1 MTGLRRPAAREARR
15 RRARSP
21 RARHIARYAL
31 ASPRFTSRWPQPPLP
46 CPPRRDRAL
55 RESSLR
61 SSISRRCRCP
71 RRRAA
76 RHLPSPPDS
85 WTRPPAKLRTRS
97 PIYPANSARDLAL
110 ALQFEDRHH
119 ATFPGSGRAR
129 HVREHAGFRPRSSD
143 RLDACR
149 RNKTGRDASRS
160 GARLLRSARAE
171 IQRHR
176 SRRRQSRAST
186 RAICTLLPTMPS
198 ASQSRSVRSRRD
210 SIKWSGTLP
219 RPTPTRPREASASPS
234 ASDL

>member
-21 RARHIARYAL
+21 RARRIARYAL

-55 RESSLR
+55 RGSSLR

-119 ATFPGSGRAR
+119 ATFPGSDRAR

-149 RNKTGRDASRS
+149 RSKTGRDASRS

-176 SRRRQSRAST
+176 SRRRQSARVDKGDLHIAPDNAKRLAISVGPLAPGLYKVVWHVTST
-186 RAICTLLPTMPS
+186 DTHKTEGS
-198 ASQSRSVRSRRD
+198 FSFTVG
-210 SIKWSGTLP
+210 K
-219 RPTPTRPREASASPS
+219 
-234 ASDL
+234 